1 MQYLVEHLWHLRK
14 SSLHLSSVRANGSR
28 YIAGVAAL
36 YMSRFGGRKQLGYP
50 GVLELKNRMI
60 ASGALVNWNDGTK
73 TDPTRLAPVAQQGAG
88 YVNALK
94 VLTYTTTLSPGK
106 LELNDTANTKPEHT
120 ITIRNSGDQETT
132 YTFTH
137 EVAGTVNTF
146 KRGSKVPQLFPP
158 TFVNDSAALQF
169 LPQNMTIPA
178 HSNGTFKVIFT
189 PPKNLKTTLL
199 PVYSGKV
206 VITSPEETL
215 SIPYQGIHGNL
226 RDVNIWQTEQVPF
239 LASYRTGEEIR
250 EPTRVTLS
258 GDDLL
263 TAVFANNFGTPEVRW
278 DVVTEGYDPKKFV
291 YPPVVGERGF
301 VGSVRTLEERTDFP
315 IRYEPRHDPLGTGFS
330 WFNWGGGLVNGS
342 RIANGRYRFAFMAL
356 RVAGDRSKL
365 EDWETVITEV
375 VTVASEP

>member
-1 MQYLVEHLWHLRK
+1 MQTNR
-14 SSLHLSSVRANGSR
+14 SR

-36 YMSRFGGRKQLGYP
+36 YMSKYGGRKKLGYA

-60 ASGALVNWNDGTK
+60 ASGTLVNWNDGTK
-73 TDPTRLAPVAQQGAG
+73 TDLTRLAPVAQQGAG

-94 VLTYTTTLSPGK
+94 ALAYTTTLSPGK
-106 LELNDTANTKPEHT
+106 LELNDTENTKPEHT
-120 ITIRNSGDQETT
+120 ITIKNSDNQEVT
-132 YTFTH
+132 YTFAH
-137 EVAGTVNTF
+137 EAAGTVNTF

-158 TFVNDSAALQF
+158 TFVNDSATLQF
-169 LPQNMTIPA
+169 LPHNMTIPA
-178 HSNGTFKVIFT
+178 HSEGTFKVIFT

-206 VITSPEETL
+206 VIASSEETL

-226 RDVNIWQTEQVPF
+226 RDVNIWQTEQFPF

-250 EPTRVTLS
+250 EPAKVTLS

-263 TAVFANNFGTPEVRW
+263 TAVFSNNFGTPEVRW

-291 YPPVVGERGF
+291 YPPVVGEKGF
-301 VGSVRTLEERTDFP
+301 VGSVRTLEERVDFP
-315 IRYEPRHDPLGTGFS
+315 IRYEPRHDPLGMGFS

-342 RIANGRYRFAFMAL
+342 RIANGKYRFVFMAL
-356 RVAGDRSKL
+356 RVAGDRSKV
-365 EDWETVITEV
+365 EDWDTVVTEV
-375 VTVASEP
+375 VNIASEP